1 MTKRFCPGVQGPG
14 QGGGAWGEGR
24 GRGPR
29 SLRHQVY
36 LMRSRVRAA
45 ASFFPEDVKSRVAG
59 TT

>member
-29 SLRHQVY
+29 SLCHQVY
-36 LMRSRVRAA
+36 SVCSRARAGVA
-45 ASFFPEDVKSRVAG
+45 FFPEDVKSRVAG